1 MSSSKVINLTKL
13 WQKWTCRRAD
23 QRSLLWGDQLPQPIA
38 VLWQGTWWNSCD
50 DGKIKFYCQVN
61 ASYLL
66 QKTTPVYAIGLT
78 GGGYIY
84 FRSSKQP
91 LVFTSSTHAEMRA
104 IYTLVKDLLFL
115 IYLCYELRVE
125 LHPTCPD
132 FWRQLCGCHSHH
144 GGECICIPSATILSQ
159 PPARSRRGSSSR
171 RRSPRLW

>member
-1 MSSSKVINLTKL
+1 M
-13 WQKWTCRRAD
+13 
-23 QRSLLWGDQLPQPIA
+23 
-38 VLWQGTWWNSCD
+38 
-50 DGKIKFYCQVN
+50 N

-125 LHPTCPD
+125 LHLPALIFEGNSAVVTVTTEENAYALSYGE
-132 FWRQLCGCHSHH
+132 QLCQREDQSG
-144 GGECICIPSATILSQ
+144 LDQ
-159 PPARSRRGSSSR
+159 N
-171 RRSPRLW
+171 

>member
-1 MSSSKVINLTKL
+1 
-13 WQKWTCRRAD
+13 
-23 QRSLLWGDQLPQPIA
+23 
-38 VLWQGTWWNSCD
+38 
-50 DGKIKFYCQVN
+50 VN

-125 LHPTCPD
+125 LHLPALIFEGNSAVVTVTTEENAYAYQAQPFYLNLQPEAGGAVHREGD
-132 FWRQLCGCHSHH
+132 LH
-144 GGECICIPSATILSQ
+144 GYEEQG
-159 PPARSRRGSSSR
+159 GSSDSHLGSHR
-171 RRSPRLW
+171 RIQS